1 MTPARARRG
10 PTGSDDWLVEV
21 GRSAAAAS
29 GVSAELLGDFLPMLA
44 QAAGHGRRPGAH
56 DLDAV
61 RDLGRRAAEQGVG
74 PGQTVELYLT
84 AAWRLWQRLPLVLR
98 SDDSEKVRAAAAAV
112 LRALDDAVAA
122 LVESHQAVRR
132 QMIRHEEALR
142 REFVDDLFRGD
153 ADIARMVARA
163 EPFGLDFSQPHQ
175 VVLIEHRG
183 TGGGTDRLAALLE
196 RSVVDRFGD
205 RDVLVATKD
214 DRVVVLVPAGS
225 PLASRPSPDI
235 AEVVRTQLRRL
246 DAGDAWRVG
255 VGRAFPGV
263 YGVARSY
270 EEAGEALLLAARLR
284 SDSDVV
290 HARDVLVYR
299 VLGRDQAA
307 IVDLVRSVLTPLE
320 QARGGPEMLLDTLQ
334 AYFDAG
340 EVATDAARRLHVSVR
355 TVTYRLARVAQ
366 LTGYRVSRP
375 DERFSLHTAVLGA
388 RLLDWPA
395 RPLPAGD

>member
-153 ADIARMVARA
+153 ADIALRPVAFQQQAVFQRELA
-163 EPFGLDFSQPHQ
+163 RVGFGLYASGEYLQRHGRPDFARRCAGH
-175 VVLIEHRG
+175 VLLLMDEDVPTADTPWLRRFAADARIGARTNGREA
-183 TGGGTDRLAALLE
+183 LAAMAGAGIGLACLPRLVGAGTAGLELLAPPVPLPE
-196 RSVVDRFGD
+196 RRLWLGVH
-205 RDVLVATKD
+205 RDV
-214 DRVVVLVPAGS
+214 R
-225 PLASRPSPDI
+225 
-235 AEVVRTQLRRL
+235 
-246 DAGDAWRVG
+246 
-255 VGRAFPGV
+255 
-263 YGVARSY
+263 
-270 EEAGEALLLAARLR
+270 
-284 SDSDVV
+284 
-290 HARDVLVYR
+290 
-299 VLGRDQAA
+299 
-307 IVDLVRSVLTPLE
+307 
-320 QARGGPEMLLDTLQ
+320 
-334 AYFDAG
+334 
-340 EVATDAARRLHVSVR
+340 
-355 TVTYRLARVAQ
+355 RLARVRAAIDHLRTVLRRAQ
-366 LTGYRVSRP
+366 PEL
-375 DERFSLHTAVLGA
+375 LGSA
-388 RLLDWPA
+388 
-395 RPLPAGD
+395 